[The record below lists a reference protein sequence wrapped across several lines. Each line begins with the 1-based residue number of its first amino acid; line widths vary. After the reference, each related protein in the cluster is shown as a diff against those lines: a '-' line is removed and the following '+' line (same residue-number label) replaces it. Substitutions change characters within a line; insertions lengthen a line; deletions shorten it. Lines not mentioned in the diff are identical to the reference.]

1 MTNGSDITQATPLLR
16 KPLAFVAAV
25 IVGASAL
32 TACGSTQPPSAA
44 PSANTSSSLPAAAP
58 NLQCTKASASLLS
71 IPTDAGEPILAVPQP
86 AGWTFTT
93 EHNSAR
99 IRGVLTNSSLA
110 SHDFNP
116 TAIVTLTDVSD
127 ESSSAEQA
135 LAIEQGG
142 VAQTVGHL
150 DAQVPGTVC
159 GFPSATITFTTDGRQ
174 ETELIVAA
182 RDDRNKVWVA
192 TVGVQSADADNA
204 DYVRDRQTIIDGFQ
218 MGLPTT

>member
-1 MTNGSDITQATPLLR
+1 MTDRSEITQVTSLLH
-16 KPLAFVAAV
+16 KSLTFVSVV
-25 IVGASAL
+25 IVAVSAL
-32 TACGSTQPPSAA
+32 TACGSTQPPAGT
-44 PSANTSSSLPAAAP
+44 PSATGSSVAP
-58 NLQCTKASASLLS
+58 NVQCATASASLLS
-71 IPTDAGEPILAVPQP
+71 IPTDAGEPVLAVPQP

-116 TAIVTLTDVSD
+116 TAIVTLTDVSG

-150 DAQVPGTVC
+150 DSQVPGTVC

-192 TVGVQSADADNA
+192 TVGVQSADPDNA
-204 DYVRDRQTIIDGFQ
+204 DYVRDRQTIVSGFEIS
-218 MGLPTT
+218 LSTT